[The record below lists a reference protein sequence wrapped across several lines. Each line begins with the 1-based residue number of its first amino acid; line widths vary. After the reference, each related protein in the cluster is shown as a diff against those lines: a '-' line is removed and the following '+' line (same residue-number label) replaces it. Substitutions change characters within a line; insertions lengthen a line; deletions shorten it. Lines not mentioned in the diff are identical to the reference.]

1 MDRKKC
7 IDAADSILKQSVPA
21 AYEGVQRAY
30 RELMKSDQENF
41 LPLDGRIRHTLLLIR
56 ELVPDYREQF
66 HGRNIEDDELDEF
79 YAVYTTPVETPEDDA
94 PEEADLG
101 MQEED
106 DEQPPDSYYS
116 EMDGWDD
123 EGETEEPGTEP
134 QTPTVPEA
142 PQTQQTPPAANTE
155 PRAPKQK
162 PPEQKPQKPVP
173 PAPTHPDIDP
183 DSLDDLFGFD

>member
-30 RELMKSDQENF
+30 RELMKSDRENF

-79 YAVYTTPVETPEDDA
+79 YAVYTTPVDTPEDDA
-94 PEEADLG
+94 PDEADPEI
-101 MQEED
+101 QEED

-123 EGETEEPGTEP
+123 WGEDEKTVESEN
-134 QTPTVPEA
+134 QTPQAPEA
-142 PQTQQTPPAANTE
+142 RPAADTK
-155 PRAPKQK
+155 PRT
-162 PPEQKPQKPVP
+162 PEQKSKKPVS

-183 DSLDDLFGFD
+183 DSLDDLFGFNS